1 MTTGE
6 LFRRF
11 WPYLRQERAGLA
23 GSAVLLVLAAV
34 ADTAAIRMFMV
45 LTDEALATGDIT
57 AFWAPAASWLGIAA
71 LGAVA
76 TFCGGYLAS
85 GIAERFLL
93 RLRGAL
99 YEHVQELPPHFFAR
113 RAGGDLVA
121 RFSGDVEAVERLVA
135 SGVLET
141 ATAVVGVVL
150 YAGAALY
157 LRWDLALLSFAL
169 APAFWLVA
177 RRFSARI
184 RTVSTEERAA
194 NGAISTAVAEG
205 LAHVELVQA
214 YNQQERR
221 SQKLHEQS
229 YRWFRA
235 KLAQARLTALYPPL
249 VTVVETVCVLL
260 VIGVGIWEISA
271 QRISIGGLLAF
282 AAYIGYLYPPLQ
294 NLGQIT
300 MTVTAARAAGER
312 LVELFDERPSVTDA
326 GRGRLVPGRRR
337 GIRFERV
344 GFAYPGADRPALTG
358 LDLEIRPG
366 EFTMVTGPSGA
377 GKSTLAK
384 LLLRFYDPTAG
395 RIALDGVDLSD
406 LSVRTLRD
414 EIALVPQEA
423 AVFHGTVADN
433 IAFGAPSATRAEI
446 VAAAREADADEF
458 VRALPDG
465 YDTELG
471 ERGALLSGG
480 QRRRITLARAILRGA
495 SVLVLDEPTNGLDA
509 ASARR
514 VLEPLRRLA
523 RTRTTLLISHDLDL
537 AAEAD
542 RVVVVD
548 GGRVVDQGPPAHL
561 PPAHLPP
568 AHLPPGG
575 GVDADL
581 RGPSAES
588 PPPRRL
594 SGQLFAPD
602 DTPTVRLPAFPLIF
616 RR

>member
-23 GSAVLLVLAAV
+23 GAAALLVLAAV
-34 ADTAAIRMFMV
+34 ADTAAIWMFMV
-45 LTDEALATGDIT
+45 LTDEALATGDIN

-76 TFCGGYLAS
+76 TFCGGYLAA

-99 YEHVQELPPHFFAR
+99 YGHVQELPPHFFAR

-169 APAFWLVA
+169 APAFCLVA
-177 RRFSARI
+177 RKFSARI

-205 LAHVELVQA
+205 LTNVELVQA
-214 YNQQERR
+214 CNQQERQ

-260 VIGVGIWEISA
+260 VIGVGIWEIAA
-271 QRISIGGLLAF
+271 QRISIGGLMAF

-312 LVELFDERPSVTDA
+312 LVELLDERPSVADA

-344 GFAYPGADRPALTG
+344 GFTYPGADRPALTG
-358 LDLEIRPG
+358 LDLEVRPG
-366 EFTMVTGPSGA
+366 EFAMVTGPSGA

-384 LLLRFYDPTAG
+384 LLLRFYDPTSG
-395 RIALDGVDLSD
+395 RITLDGADLSD
-406 LSVRTLRD
+406 LSVRALRD

-433 IAFGAPSATRAEI
+433 IAFGAPSATRAEV

-458 VRALPDG
+458 VHALPDG

-509 ASARR
+509 ASAQR

-561 PPAHLPP
+561 PP
-568 AHLPPGG
+568 GG
-575 GVDADL
+575 GADADPQG
-581 RGPSAES
+581 RSVAS
-588 PPPRRL
+588 PPTRHF

-602 DTPTVRLPAFPLIF
+602 DTPTVRLPALPLSF

>member
-23 GSAVLLVLAAV
+23 GAAALLVLAAV
-34 ADTAAIRMFMV
+34 ADTAAIWMFMV
-45 LTDEALATGDIT
+45 LTDEALATGDIN

-76 TFCGGYLAS
+76 TFCGGYLAA

-99 YEHVQELPPHFFAR
+99 YGHVQELPPHFFAR

-121 RFSGDVEAVERLVA
+121 RFSGDVEAVERFVA

-177 RRFSARI
+177 RKFSARI

-205 LAHVELVQA
+205 LTNVELVQA
-214 YNQQERR
+214 YNQQERQ

-260 VIGVGIWEISA
+260 VIGVGIWEIAA
-271 QRISIGGLLAF
+271 QRISIGGLMAF

-312 LVELFDERPSVTDA
+312 LVELLDERPSVADA

-344 GFAYPGADRPALTG
+344 CFTYPGADRPALTG
-358 LDLEIRPG
+358 LDLEVRPG
-366 EFTMVTGPSGA
+366 EFAMVTGPSGA

-384 LLLRFYDPTAG
+384 LLLRFYAPASG
-395 RIALDGVDLSD
+395 RITLDGADLSD
-406 LSVRTLRD
+406 LGVRALRD

-433 IAFGAPSATRAEI
+433 IAFGAPSATRAEV

-465 YDTELG
+465 YETELG

-509 ASARR
+509 ASAKR

-561 PPAHLPP
+561 PP
-568 AHLPPGG
+568 GG
-575 GVDADL
+575 GVDADP
-581 RGPSAES
+581 RGRSVAS
-588 PPPRRL
+588 PPPRHF

-602 DTPTVRLPAFPLIF
+602 DTPTVRLPALPLSF

>member
-1 MTTGE
+1 MGVRE

-11 WPYLRQERAGLA
+11 WPYLRRDRAGLA
-23 GSAVLLVLAAV
+23 GAAALLVLAAV
-34 ADTAAIRMFMV
+34 ADTTAIWMFMV
-45 LTDEALATGDIT
+45 LTDEALATGDIN
-57 AFWAPAASWLGIAA
+57 AFWGPAAAWLGIAA
-71 LGAVA
+71 AGAAA
-76 TFCGGYLAS
+76 TFHGGFLAA

-93 RLRGAL
+93 RLRGSL
-99 YEHVQELPPHFFAR
+99 YRHVQELPPHFFAR
-113 RAGGDLVA
+113 KPGGDLVP

-141 ATAVVGVVL
+141 VTALVGVVL

-194 NGAISTAVAEG
+194 NGAISTVVSEG
-205 LAHVELVQA
+205 LANVELVQA
-214 YNQQERR
+214 YNQQERQSGR
-221 SQKLHEQS
+221 LHEQS

-249 VTVVETVCVLL
+249 VTVVETVCILL
-260 VIGVGIWEISA
+260 VIGVGIWEIAA
-271 QRISIGGLLAF
+271 QRITIGGLMAF

-312 LVELFDERPSVTDA
+312 LVELLDEHPSVADA
-326 GRGRLVPGRRR
+326 GRGRLAPGRRR

-344 GFAYPGADRPALTG
+344 RFTYPGADEPALVG
-358 LDLEIRPG
+358 LDLDVRPG
-366 EFTMVTGPSGA
+366 EFVMVTGPSGA
-377 GKSTLAK
+377 GKSTLTK
-384 LLLRFYDPTAG
+384 LLLRFYDPSSG
-395 RIALDGVDLSD
+395 RIGLDGVELADLE
-406 LSVRTLRD
+406 LRALRD

-423 AVFHGTVADN
+423 AVFQGTVADN
-433 IAFGAPSATRAEI
+433 IAFGAPSATRDEVI
-446 VAAAREADADEF
+446 AAAREADADEF
-458 VRALPDG
+458 VRSLPDG

-480 QRRRITLARAILRGA
+480 QRRRIALSRAILRGA

-509 ASARR
+509 DSAQR

-537 AAEAD
+537 AADAD

-548 GGRVVDQGPPAHL
+548 GGRVVEQGPHAQLLARGGRYAALHGRRVVSPA
-561 PPAHLPP
+561 
-568 AHLPPGG
+568 
-575 GVDADL
+575 
-581 RGPSAES
+581 
-588 PPPRRL
+588 PRRRF
-594 SGQLFAPD
+594 SGELFAPGEA
-602 DTPTVRLPAFPLIF
+602 PTVRLPALPVAF
-616 RR
+616 RRS